1 MSSQEDRETPK
12 HRSNAPLALSA
23 WPSLEGD
30 FALTALFFPSPVTIP
45 PPTHELLDDITFTLA
60 KYIIQTEWLK
70 IEMLTWS

>member
-1 MSSQEDRETPK
+1 MDGETPK
-12 HRSNAPLALSA
+12 HRSNAPLAIASA
-23 WPSLEGD
+23 RPSLEGD